1 MKRYNLILTLLM
13 GACCLPQKRYQAG
26 ESEHASSKDIYI
38 EDANGDDGFEDIDQ
52 TETGDLW
59 ESAVEESN
67 WFKLYK
73 ASENRYWSLSHTD
86 LKLHL
91 DFEKQEIIGTAILD
105 LSPVFYAQD
114 SLILDAK
121 KLKIESVKNAT
132 NGTKLAFRY
141 ATDSMSIVIY
151 LKSAVYK
158 NQSLKVSISYSTSQ
172 KQNRS
177 RNIGAIAGDDGY
189 YFINAKLQRNI
200 PRQFWTQ
207 GETESNSRWFP
218 TLDAPNQKHT
228 QRMEVTVPDTMKVLS
243 NGSMIGETSNEG
255 LKTVIWE
262 QNKAHAVY
270 LTMLAVG
277 NWAVVKDRW
286 NGIPVNYWV
295 EKAYEQNAKD
305 IFGNTP
311 EMIQFF
317 SDYTGIS
324 YPWDKY
330 SQVVVRD
337 FVSGAMENTSAT
349 VHMEGLHQSKGDL
362 LDNNLEDYVSH
373 ELFHQWF
380 GDYVTAESWANIT
393 LNESFATYG
402 EYLWKAHKYGT
413 IAADEMLNGFRSSY
427 ANWGAYTGNT
437 LLRHNYTTTNEVFDV
452 TSYQKGALILHALRH
467 EIGEEAFR
475 ASIGLYLKRYAYENA
490 EVDQLRLCFEEVTG
504 QDLAWFFDQWYKR
517 FTYPN
522 YEVSVKKDSL
532 YHMLLHQPA
541 GAFSFAYGKMDVRYS
556 IQGKVKNAT
565 FRVDG
570 PLVRFDFGLLEPD
583 WLIVDP
589 NNNAIGT
596 ITYPSSIDGILDF
609 KKVYLAYVNAIT
621 PSAKSNLWAEYEKLT
636 KTVLSD
642 EGNSETKDS
651 LRILMMKDA
660 MTSKSK
666 DLAQN
671 VLFAYFNST
680 NDPKVGAS
688 IGLNFIDSVARDQ
701 TNPSRIRSHCF
712 SIMAD
717 LSKDSSYVYSFIND
731 PSIRV
736 STAAISRIWDRDKL
750 KEHMAEGLNNPEVDV
765 AKCWFTQS
773 VYVLENGN
781 ETFNYYLRLKQHP
794 FFGEID
800 LPNLMQDVFMYSNN
814 LGAFRKEIATQK
826 NKSVIASAII
836 GITERLK
843 QMQRNPRSKL
853 GINTEISRLKEYK
866 ADLEMQLSKE

>member
-1 MKRYNLILTLLM
+1 MKRHNLVFAFLM
-13 GACCLPQKRYQAG
+13 GACCSLPQKRHHGA
-26 ESEHASSKDIYI
+26 ESDDIFL
-38 EDANGDDGFEDIDQ
+38 EDSFLEEARSANESEDIDH
-52 TETGDLW
+52 TESQDSW
-59 ESAVEESN
+59 ESAVVESN
-67 WFKLYK
+67 WFKQYR
-73 ASENRYWSLSHTD
+73 ASESRYWSLSHTD

-91 DFEKQEIIGTAILD
+91 DFEQQEITGTAILD
-105 LSPVFYAQD
+105 LSPVFYPQD

-121 KLKIESVKNAT
+121 KLKIGSVKDAV
-132 NGTKLAFRY
+132 NGVNLAFRY
-141 ATDSMSIVIY
+141 DSDSMSIIIY
-151 LKSAVYK
+151 LKRVVSR
-158 NQSLKVSISYSTSQ
+158 NQSLKVSINYSTSQ
-172 KQNRS
+172 QENR
-177 RNIGAIAGDDGY
+177 NLNDGAIAGDDGY
-189 YFINAKLQRNI
+189 YFVNAKLQRNI

-228 QRMEVTVPDTMKVLS
+228 QRMAVTVPDTMKVLS
-243 NGSMIGETSNEG
+243 NGIRTGETLNEG

-262 QNKAHAVY
+262 QNKAHSVY

-277 NWAVVKDRW
+277 NWAVVKDQW

-295 EKAYEQNAKD
+295 EKAYEKSAKD

-317 SDYTGIS
+317 SDYTGIA

-349 VHMEGLHQSKGDL
+349 IHMDGLHQSKGDL

-413 IAADEMLNGFRSSY
+413 IAADETLNGFRYSY
-427 ANWGAYTGNT
+427 ANWGAFSGNT
-437 LLRHNYTTTNEVFDV
+437 LLRHNYKTTNDVFDV
-452 TSYQKGALILHALRH
+452 TSYQKGALILHALCH
-467 EIGEEAFR
+467 EVGEEAFR
-475 ASIGLYLKRYAYENA
+475 LSIGLYLKRYAYKNA
-490 EVDQLRLCFEEVTG
+490 EVEQLRLCFEEVTG

-532 YHMLLHQPA
+532 YHMLLYQPA

-556 IQGKVKNAT
+556 IQGKVENAS

-583 WLIVDP
+583 WLIIDP
-589 NNNAIGT
+589 ENNAIGS
-596 ITYPSSIDGILDF
+596 ITYPTSNDGILDF
-609 KKVYLAYVNAIT
+609 KKVYLAYVNANT
-621 PSAKSNLWAEYEKLT
+621 PSAKSDLWEEYEKLT
-636 KTVLSD
+636 EIVINK
-642 EGNSETKDS
+642 GHTKLIDS

-660 MTSKSK
+660 MTSKSQ

-671 VLFAYFNST
+671 VLFSYFNGIS
-680 NDPKVGAS
+680 DPEVGAA
-688 IGLNFIDSVARDQ
+688 IGLDFIDSVARDL
-701 TNPSRIRSHCF
+701 TNPSRIRSQCF

-717 LSKDSSYVYSFIND
+717 LSKDSNYIYSYIKD

-736 STAAISRIWDRDKL
+736 STAAISRIWKRDKL
-750 KEHMAEGLNNPEVDV
+750 IEYMAEGLKNPEVDV
-765 AKCWFTQS
+765 AKRWFIQS
-773 VYVLENGN
+773 LYVLENGH
-781 ETFNYYLRLKQHP
+781 EIFDYYTRLKQHP
-794 FFGEID
+794 FFDEID
-800 LPNLMQDVFMYSNN
+800 LPSLMQDVFMYSNN
-814 LGAFRKEIATQK
+814 LSIFIKEITIKK
-826 NKSVIASAII
+826 NKLVSTSALI
-836 GITERLK
+836 GIKERLK
-843 QMQRNPRSKL
+843 QAKRNPL
-853 GINTEISRLKEYK
+853 GKVGIEAEISRLEEQK
-866 ADLEMQLSKE
+866 ADLELHMRKE

>member
-1 MKRYNLILTLLM
+1 MKRYPFIVAFLL
-13 GACCLPQKRYQAG
+13 GACCGLPQKRKIAVNGQNALFEDIYL
-26 ESEHASSKDIYI
+26 EDASS
-38 EDANGDDGFEDIDQ
+38 DDTFEDIDQ
-52 TETGDLW
+52 IESEDLW
-59 ESAVEESN
+59 ESAVVESN
-67 WFKLYK
+67 WFKLHK

-105 LSPVFYAQD
+105 LSPVFYTQD

-121 KLKIESVKNAT
+121 KLKIGSVKDAI
-132 NGTKLAFRY
+132 NGEHLPFRY
-141 ATDSMSIVIY
+141 ALDSMRIIIY
-151 LKSAVYK
+151 LKRAVSR
-158 NQSLKVSISYSTSQ
+158 NQSFKISIDYSTSQ
-172 KQNRS
+172 KEKRNR
-177 RNIGAIAGDDGY
+177 NNGAIAGDDGY
-189 YFINAKLQRNI
+189 YFINANLQRNI

-218 TLDAPNQKHT
+218 TIDAPNQKHS
-228 QRMEVTVPDTMKVLS
+228 QRIEVTVPDTMKVLS
-243 NGSMIGETSNEG
+243 NGKRIGETLEKG

-262 QNKAHAVY
+262 QSKAHAVY

-277 NWAVVKDRW
+277 NWAIVKDQW
-286 NGIPVNYWV
+286 NGIPVHYWV
-295 EKAYEQNAKD
+295 EKAYEKSAKD

-362 LDNNLEDYVSH
+362 LDNNLEDYISH

-402 EYLWKAHKYGT
+402 EYLWKAHKYGA
-413 IAADEMLNGFRSSY
+413 IAADETLNGFKTSY
-427 ANWGAYTGNT
+427 ANWGAFTGNT
-437 LLRHNYTTTNEVFDV
+437 LLRHNYKTTNDVFDV

-467 EIGEEAFR
+467 EVGEEAFKS
-475 ASIGLYLKRYAYENA
+475 SIGLYLKRYAYDNA

-504 QDLAWFFDQWYKR
+504 KDLAWFFDQWYKR

-522 YEVSVKKDSL
+522 YEVSIKKDSL
-532 YHMLLHQPA
+532 YHMLLYQPA
-541 GAFSFAYGKMDVRYS
+541 GAFSFAYGKMDVQYS
-556 IQGKVKNAT
+556 IQGKVQNAS

-589 NNNAIGT
+589 ENYAIGN
-596 ITYPSSIDGILDF
+596 ITYPVSNDGILDF
-609 KKVYLAYVNAIT
+609 KKVYLAYVNAST

-636 KTVLSD
+636 ETEEST
-642 EGNSETKDS
+642 GNFALKDS

-660 MTSKSK
+660 MTSKSQY
-666 DLAQN
+666 LAQN
-671 VLFAYFNST
+671 VLFPYFNSIS
-680 NDPKVGAS
+680 DPKIGAA
-688 IGLNFIDSVARDQ
+688 IGLEFIDSVARDQ
-701 TNPSRIRSHCF
+701 TNPSRIRSQCF
-712 SIMAD
+712 SIVAD
-717 LSKDSSYVYSFIND
+717 LSKDSNYIYSFIKD

-736 STAAISRIWDRDKL
+736 SNAAISRIWDKAKL
-750 KEHMAEGLNNPEVDV
+750 RENMAEGLNNPEIDV
-765 AKCWFTQS
+765 AKRWFIQS
-773 VYVLENGN
+773 LYVLETGN
-781 ETFNYYLRLKQHP
+781 ETFEHFTRLKKHP

-800 LPNLMQDVFMYSNN
+800 LPALMQDVFMYSNN
-814 LGAFRKEIATQK
+814 LSAFINEIRVRK
-826 NKSVIASAII
+826 NKSVTASALL
-836 GITERLK
+836 GIKERLK
-843 QMQRNPRSKL
+843 QMKRNPLDTPDLAAETSL
-853 GINTEISRLKEYK
+853 LEEQKE
-866 ADLEMQLSKE
+866 DLESQLTEK